1 MLSGSRE
8 VLMEVIQSIVPICA
22 VVLVMQFTMI
32 GMPTAALVQ
41 FVIGAVMVLLGLFL
55 FLQGARIGLLPV
67 GEMIGSHLPNLRSVP
82 LVLLV
87 ALAMGFAITAA
98 EPDVRVL
105 AYQVETISAGELG
118 RGILIPTVALGV
130 GLFLCLALS
139 RVFLGIPIAYL
150 LAFGYLVI
158 LLLLPFTPAHFVPV
172 AFDAGGV
179 TTGPMTVP
187 FMLALGFG
195 FSSVLGG
202 KSPLSDGFGFVGLAS
217 IGPIIAVMLLG
228 VLLG

>member
-8 VLMEVIQSIVPICA
+8 VLVEVIQSIVPVCA
-22 VVLVMQFTMI
+22 VVLILQFTMI
-32 GMPTAALVQ
+32 GMPALALLQ
-41 FVIGAVMVLLGLFL
+41 FLIGAAMVLLGLFL
-55 FLQGARIGLLPV
+55 FLQGVRIGLLPI
-67 GEMIGSHLPNLRSVP
+67 GEMVGSHLPNLRSIP
-82 LVLLV
+82 LILLV
-87 ALAMGFAITAA
+87 ALSLGFAITAA

-105 AYQVETISAGELG
+105 AYQVEVVSEGEIE
-118 RGILIPTVALGV
+118 RSILIPTVALGV
-130 GLFLCLALS
+130 GFFLCLALS

-150 LAFGYLVI
+150 LAFGYSLI
-158 LLLLPFTPAHFVPV
+158 LLLFPFTPPHFVPV

-187 FMLALGFG
+187 FILALGFG

-202 KSPLSDGFGFVGLAS
+202 KSPLSDGFGLVGLAS